1 MSIDLGAGQNRP
13 WEFLG
18 NPLQTRLFIYR
29 RAIGADANSI
39 EMIEPGGIR
48 GAGGEIFLRN
58 GKFRSQIPA
67 NVNVGR
73 KRTVIFSR
81 ANSSLDR
88 PHWAPSLPRRPAF
101 FRLRRGSGHFAF
113 AAFHAFSLH
122 SCYRKAHIE
131 KYIFGIAQSG
141 GALFAN
147 VG

>member
-1 MSIDLGAGQNRP
+1 MSIDLGAGPNRP

-18 NPLQTRLFIYR
+18 NPSKTRLFIHR

-39 EMIEPGGIR
+39 ATIEPGSIR
-48 GAGGEIFLRN
+48 GAGGIIFLRN
-58 GKFRSQIPA
+58 GKFRLQIPA
-67 NVNVGR
+67 KENMGR
-73 KRTVIFSR
+73 KGTVIFSR
-81 ANSSLDR
+81 AYSSLDR
-88 PHWAPSLPRRPAF
+88 PHWAPCLPRRPAF
-101 FRLRRGSGHFAF
+101 FRLRRGSGYFAF
-113 AAFHAFSLH
+113 AAFHAFSLQ